1 MDRLTSLATFAQV
14 VESGG
19 FSAAARRLGMSTTM
33 VSNHVQALEERLG
46 VRLLNRT
53 TRRVSLTEIGASYYQ
68 RCAHILA
75 DIEDADRTASAQQA
89 SPKGTLRLYTNT
101 HILRFVGPIISEY
114 MALYPDVT
122 IDLTMGE
129 RMIDLVEERIDIA
142 IRTTPPPDSSLIVR
156 RLINWRHILGA
167 APKYLEQHGTPQS
180 LAELSQRN
188 CLRYA
193 LYPYGDEWR
202 FEDEAGDHHSVHV
215 SGNLVS
221 TSAEVLRIAALDGRG
236 LVLGPD
242 FYAFEDLAQK
252 RIIPVLPQYRPVQF
266 AINAIYPAKQNLS
279 AKVRTFLDFI
289 TLRIND
295 HWAIIGKTMGQM
307 NLGK

>member
-19 FSAAARRLGMSTTM
+19 FSAAARRLEMSTTM
-33 VSNHVQALEERLG
+33 VSNHIQALENRLG

-53 TRRVSLTEIGASYYQ
+53 TRRVSLTEVGADYYR

-75 DIEDADRTASAQQA
+75 DIEEADRSAVAQQLT
-89 SPKGTLRLYTNT
+89 PKGTLRLYTNT

-114 MALYPDVT
+114 LALYPDVT
-122 IDLTMGE
+122 VDLVMGE
-129 RMIDLVEERIDIA
+129 RMIDLVEERIDLA

-156 RLINWRHILGA
+156 RLIHWRHILGA
-167 APKYLEQHGTPQS
+167 SPQYLEKHGAPQT

-202 FEDEAGDHHSVHV
+202 FEDAKGAQFSIHV
-215 SGNLVS
+215 SGNLIT

-242 FYAFEDLAQK
+242 FYAFEDLAQQ
-252 RIIPVLPQYRPVQF
+252 RLIPVLTQYRPVQF

-279 AKVRTFLDFI
+279 AKVRTFLDHI
-289 TLRIND
+289 SLRIND
-295 HWAIIGKTMGQM
+295 HWAIIGKT
-307 NLGK
+307 LGTTK

>member
-1 MDRLTSLATFAQV
+1 MDRLTSLIAFAQV

-33 VSNHVQALEERLG
+33 VSSHVQALEARLG

-53 TRRVSLTEIGASYYQ
+53 TRKVSLTEAGTDYYR
-68 RCAHILA
+68 RCAQILSDIREADHI
-75 DIEDADRTASAQQA
+75 ASAQQA
-89 SPKGTLRLYTNT
+89 TPTGTLRLFTNT

-114 MALYPDVT
+114 LALYPGVT
-122 IDLTMGE
+122 VDLTMGE

-156 RLINWRHILGA
+156 RLIHWRHILGA
-167 APKYLEQHGTPQS
+167 SPKYLEEHGAPRS
-180 LAELSQRN
+180 LAELSERN

-193 LYPYGDEWR
+193 QYPYGDEWR
-202 FEDEAGDHHSVHV
+202 FEDSKGDQVSVHV
-215 SGNLVS
+215 SGNLIS

-242 FYAFEDLAQK
+242 FYAFEDLAQG
-252 RIIPVLPQYRPVQF
+252 RLIPILPQYRPVPF

-279 AKVRTFLDFI
+279 AKVRTFLDHI
-289 TLRIND
+289 AHRIND
-295 HWAIIGKTMGQM
+295 HWAIIGKT
-307 NLGK
+307 LGTTP

>member
-1 MDRLTSLATFAQV
+1 MDRLTSLTAFAQV

-19 FSAAARRLGMSTTM
+19 FSAAARRLNMSTTM
-33 VSNHVQALEERLG
+33 VSNHIQALEGRLG

-53 TRRVSLTEIGASYYQ
+53 TRRVSLTEVGASYYQ

-75 DIEDADRTASAQQA
+75 DLEEADRDASAQQA
-89 SPKGTLRLYTNT
+89 TPKGTLRLYTNS

-156 RLINWRHILGA
+156 RLIHWRHILGA
-167 APKYLEQHGTPQS
+167 SPKYLEQHGAPRN

-193 LYPYGDEWR
+193 FYPYGDEWR
-202 FEDEAGDHHSVHV
+202 FEDPKGEQHSVHI
-215 SGNLVS
+215 SGNLIT

-252 RIIPVLPQYRPVQF
+252 RLIPVLPQYQPVQF

-279 AKVRTFLDFI
+279 AKVRTFLDHI
-289 TLRIND
+289 SLRISD
-295 HWAIIGKTMGQM
+295 HWAIIGQTLGQT
-307 NLGK
+307 K